1 MISQPADLLCQ
12 REVQRFDHPVGLQIG
27 LRPGGRSQIVFPLQI
42 LVAVGLGKQHKIADH
57 HRRLLQIILREPVPR
72 HHQLRKPLQ
81 IGRICIGKAHQRR
94 PPDALRV
101 LRILADEPLDPSPDL
116 FFQLLRAPAGSCSHP
131 PIHIFRS
138 AAAVLRPFDASGDA
152 VYSAVPF
159 FGTKRPRISARS
171 SSSSFTF
178 LSMPPA

>member
-12 REVQRFDHPVGLQIG
+12 REVQRFEHPVGLQIG
-27 LRPGGRSQIVFPLQI
+27 LRPGGRSQIVFPLQL
-42 LVAVGLGKQHKIADH
+42 LVAVGLGKRHKIADH

-81 IGRICIGKAHQRR
+81 IGRIGIGKAHQRR
-94 PPDALRV
+94 PPDALRA
-101 LRILADEPLDPSPDL
+101 LRVLADEPLDPSPYL
-116 FFQLLRAPAGSCSHP
+116 F
-131 PIHIFRS
+131 
-138 AAAVLRPFDASGDA
+138 
-152 VYSAVPF
+152 VPF